1 MHRVALV
8 TFTLILAACQR
19 AEEPAAVET
28 TEPAAEPAAAAPVE
42 ADRLAAVLA
51 DQPDAVKARYAH
63 RNPQETLEFFG
74 IEPGMTVLEALPG
87 GGWYSK
93 ILLSYLGPD
102 GRLIGADYSNDMY
115 PLFSFATEEYL
126 ARKAEWVTTWT
137 ADAEGW
143 SGDDGAAVTAFH
155 LGSMPGELEGTA
167 DAAIFIRALHNL
179 ARFRDE
185 GPFLDEALDEAYR
198 ALKPG
203 GVLGVVQHEARAD
216 MPDDWAIGSNG
227 YVKKQFVIDRVTAAG
242 FEFVAESDVNEN
254 PNDRPTTEDFVW
266 RLPPSLRTSRDDP
279 ELRAEL
285 EAVGESHR
293 MTLKFR
299 KPDQGSAP

>member
-1 MHRVALV
+1 MHRIALAALALV
-8 TFTLILAACQR
+8 LGACQQ
-19 AEEPAAVET
+19 ADEPAEVET
-28 TEPAAEPAAAAPVE
+28 TEPAAEAAPAAAVE
-42 ADRLAAVLA
+42 PDPLATVLA
-51 DQPDAVKARYAH
+51 GQPDDVKARYAY

-74 IEPGMTVLEALPG
+74 IEPGMTVMEALPG
-87 GGWYSK
+87 RGWYSK

-102 GRLIGADYSNDMY
+102 GQLIGADYSNDLY

-126 ARKAEWVTTWT
+126 ARKAEWVATWT

-143 SGDDGAAVTAFH
+143 SGEGGAGVTAFH
-155 LGSMPGELEGTA
+155 LGSMPAELEGTA
-167 DAAIFIRALHNL
+167 DAVVFIRALHNL

-203 GVLGVVQHEARAD
+203 GVFGVVQHEARAD
-216 MPDDWAIGSNG
+216 MPDDWANGSNG
-227 YVKKQFVIDRVTAAG
+227 YVKKQFLIDRITAAG
-242 FEFVAESDVNEN
+242 FEFVAESDVNQN
-254 PNDRPTTEDFVW
+254 PKDQPTAEDFVW
-266 RLPPSLRTSRDDP
+266 RLPPSLRTSREDP

-285 EAVGESHR
+285 EAVGESNR

-299 KPDQGSAP
+299 KPG